1 MATAECVLGSGS
13 LLERADPMTLT
24 ARIAF
29 IVLPLA
35 MTGWLQA
42 QVRMRAGLWE
52 NTVTAMGKSVTQ
64 NACITSEQEKQSSGT
79 AEAMRATLEKNM
91 AKAGGCKLQE
101 FTMTGDTQTM
111 VMICGKTTMKHV
123 TKFHLDSFETNSTA
137 TTPQGDKS
145 SVIKGRRIGDC
156 PAGGVK

>member
-1 MATAECVLGSGS
+1 VTFTAK
-13 LLERADPMTLT
+13 
-24 ARIAF
+24 IAF
-29 IVLPLA
+29 VIVPLA

-52 NTVTAMGKSVTQ
+52 NTVTAMGQTVTH

-79 AEAMRATLEKNM
+79 VEAMRASLEKNM

-101 FTMTGDTQTM
+101 FTLTGDTQTM
-111 VMICGKTTMKHV
+111 VMVCGKTTMKHL
-123 TKFHLDSFETNSTA
+123 TTFHPNSFETNATA
-137 TTPQGDKS
+137 TTPEGVRS

-156 PAGGVK
+156 PAGGAK

>member
-1 MATAECVLGSGS
+1 MTFTAK
-13 LLERADPMTLT
+13 
-24 ARIAF
+24 IAF
-29 IVLPLA
+29 IIVPLA
-35 MTGWLQA
+35 LTGWLQA

-52 NTVTAMGKSVTQ
+52 NTVTAMGQSVTH

-79 AEAMRATLEKNM
+79 VEAMRASLEKNM

-111 VMICGKTTMKHV
+111 VMVCGTTSMKHV

-137 TTPQGDKS
+137 TTPQGPRTS
-145 SVIKGRRIGDC
+145 LIKGRRIGDC
-156 PAGGVK
+156 PPGGVK